1 MSKSI
6 RTWPIPI
13 VTAST
18 MPTTP
23 SPLDDMED
31 ADIDGDGIGDNADS
45 DDDNDGII
53 DAEPPI
59 EVDVGFEPPGI
70 VFE

>member
-1 MSKSI
+1 
-6 RTWPIPI
+6 
-13 VTAST
+13 